1 MRNESWKVYVKQS
14 YLEKTPV
21 KHVKQLPYDIDGRA
35 IFNIPFNPES
45 ALNPR
50 GMVDLDQT

>member
-35 IFNIPFNPES
+35 IFNIPFNPEKRFES
-45 ALNPR
+45 SRDGRP
-50 GMVDLDQT
+50 